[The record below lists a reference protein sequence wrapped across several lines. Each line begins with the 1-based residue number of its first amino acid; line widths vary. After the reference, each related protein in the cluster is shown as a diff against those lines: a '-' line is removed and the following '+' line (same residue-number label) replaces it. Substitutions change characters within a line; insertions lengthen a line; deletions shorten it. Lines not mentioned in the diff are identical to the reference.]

1 MQRWQGK
8 LRRERAMKGFTWV
21 EPDAIEDDD
30 ALEDWVRLAT
40 RWVEQMP
47 LEEAKAKP
55 APRRAPAR
63 KAAAKKAATAPKTLA
78 RR

>member
-1 MQRWQGK
+1 
-8 LRRERAMKGFTWV
+8 MKGFIWV

-30 ALEDWVRLAT
+30 ALEAWVRLAT

-55 APRRAPAR
+55 APRRAPAK
-63 KAAAKKAATAPKTLA
+63 KAAAKSAARSPKTPA